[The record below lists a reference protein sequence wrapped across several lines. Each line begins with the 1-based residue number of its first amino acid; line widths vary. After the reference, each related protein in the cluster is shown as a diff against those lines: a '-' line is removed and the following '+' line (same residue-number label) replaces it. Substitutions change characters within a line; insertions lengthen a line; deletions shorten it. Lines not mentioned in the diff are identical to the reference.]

1 MPKRIEISDPVRGY
15 VIYAIGGWLG
25 VQLADGSHENF
36 STAAYVGDGLWHH
49 VAITVDRDS
58 STGFSV
64 YLDKRL
70 VTVANPTSRRG
81 SFTNPQPFTLGR
93 RSDHPWWPGFMSG
106 GLDEIKLFNRALTDA
121 EIQNL

>member
-49 VAITVDRDS
+49 VAITVERDS

-81 SFTNPQPFTLGR
+81 SL
-93 RSDHPWWPGFMSG
+93 SDHPWWPGFMSG